1 MGKLVLVVDDEPLIV
16 DTLAEVLTW
25 DGYEVDRAANG
36 AEALAKIALR
46 VPDILLTDFM
56 MPVKDGLAM
65 IRELRAVATTM
76 HLPIVLMTAA
86 PQPGEYDVLLV
97 KPFKAAALRK
107 ALEEAVA
114 ARRR

>member
-36 AEALAKIALR
+36 MEALAKIAVRL
-46 VPDILLTDFM
+46 PDILLTDFM

-65 IRELRAVATTM
+65 IRELRAAEATANM
-76 HLPIVLMTAA
+76 PIVLMTAA
-86 PQPGEYDVLLV
+86 PQPGDYDVLLV
-97 KPFKAAALRK
+97 KPFKAGALRK

-114 ARRR
+114 LRKR